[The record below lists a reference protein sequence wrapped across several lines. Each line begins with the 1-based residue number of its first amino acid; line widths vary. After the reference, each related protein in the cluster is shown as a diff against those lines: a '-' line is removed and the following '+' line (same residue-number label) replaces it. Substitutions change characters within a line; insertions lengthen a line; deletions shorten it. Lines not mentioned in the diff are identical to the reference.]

1 MSEREILPRA
11 TDETAHDSAAHD
23 TAVRDG
29 AARNGRADS
38 STRRSPLDPLFG
50 VRAADIEPYTGLR
63 YLSKLFR
70 MIAIV
75 LVLMLVAEVVT
86 GLARQ
91 GLDSVPTLVSEVSRL
106 IVLAGLLW
114 GVGDLAVLLVDVG
127 HDVRAVRIL
136 LARQTAHGMFAPITG
151 PQPTP
156 PRRATPSAPAPTP
169 EIADLPPG
177 DRRA

>member
-1 MSEREILPRA
+1 MSDRDIVSRSGAGAEP
-11 TDETAHDSAAHD
+11 TDPAVAAD
-23 TAVRDG
+23 PS
-29 AARNGRADS
+29 RNGRDRAPRGGDG
-38 STRRSPLDPLFG
+38 RGNRGPLDPLFG

-75 LVLMLVAEVVT
+75 LVIMLLAEVVT
-86 GLARQ
+86 GIVRQ
-91 GLDSVPTLVSEVSRL
+91 GLESVPTLVSEVSRL

-136 LARQTAHGMFAPITG
+136 MGRQTSHAT
-151 PQPTP
+151 QPS
-156 PRRATPSAPAPTP
+156 PSAHENSVARPAIVADTP
-169 EIADLPPG
+169 VTPLAPPNE
-177 DRRA
+177 RRG